1 MFQNPKRSRAER
13 TLFQF
18 TRLEEHFFGTLQKM
32 LCTLQERAP
41 EYAARVIAQR
51 RRPNSPY
58 LELLASLGGESQ
70 TVVLQVHGLRP
81 VRYHIQTPNT
91 PLGRKLRRYFSLALG
106 EENLNL
112 RASQQTGEQLSLLY
126 HVHYPEEV
134 LKRLGA

>member
-1 MFQNPKRSRAER
+1 MFQNPKRRGAER

-18 TRLEEHFFGTLQKM
+18 TKLEEHFFGTLQN
-32 LCTLQERAP
+32 LLGTLQERAP

-51 RRPNSPY
+51 RCPNSPY
-58 LELLASLGGESQ
+58 LELLASLDGESQ
-70 TVVLQVHGLRP
+70 TVTLQVHGLRP

-112 RASQQTGEQLSLLY
+112 RASQPTGDQLNLLY
-126 HVHYPEEV
+126 HVHYPDDV
-134 LKRLGA
+134 VKRLGA

>member
-18 TRLEEHFFGTLQKM
+18 TRLEEHFFGTLQKL

-70 TVVLQVHGLRP
+70 TVLLQVHGVRP

-91 PLGRKLRRYFSLALG
+91 TLGRKLRRYFSLALG

>member
-1 MFQNPKRSRAER
+1 MFQNPKRGRVER

-18 TRLEEHFFGTLQKM
+18 TRLEQHFFATLQTM
-32 LCTLQERAP
+32 LCALQERAP
-41 EYAARVIAQR
+41 EYAVRVIAQR

-58 LELLASLGGESQ
+58 LELLASLNGESQ
-70 TVVLQVHGLRP
+70 AVMLQVHGLRP

-91 PLGRKLRRYFSLALG
+91 TLGRKLRRYFSLALG

-112 RASQQTGEQLSLLY
+112 RASQQTEEQLSLLY

-134 LKRLGA
+134 LRRLGA

>member
-1 MFQNPKRSRAER
+1 MIPDPKRNGAER

-18 TRLEEHFFGTLQKM
+18 TKLEEHFFGILQN
-32 LCTLQERAP
+32 LLGTLQERAP

-51 RRPNSPY
+51 RQPNSPY

-70 TVVLQVHGLRP
+70 TVMLQVHGLRP
-81 VRYHIQTPNT
+81 VRYHIQTRNT

-112 RASQQTGEQLSLLY
+112 RASQRTDEQITLLY
-126 HVHYPEEV
+126 HVHYPEQV
-134 LKRLGA
+134 AKRLGA